1 MNLRVQAGNERPC
14 NQVAGYGPRRRVL
27 AAAGLALTIAAV
39 AVLALAGN
47 PEPAQACLLPGIP
60 C

>member
-1 MNLRVQAGNERPC
+1 MNLRVQAGNERPH
-14 NQVAGYGPRRRVL
+14 NQVAGHGQRQRVL
-27 AAAGLALTIAAV
+27 AAAVLALTIAAV
-39 AVLALAGN
+39 AVLAFTGN

>member
-1 MNLRVQAGNERPC
+1 MNLRGQAGNERPHD
-14 NQVAGYGPRRRVL
+14 QVAGYGQRRRVL

-39 AVLALAGN
+39 AVLVLTGD